1 MKKPWKMK
9 LRTKRI
15 LMRLN
20 KFISESG
27 ITSRRKAEELI
38 LQGRVTVNNK
48 TILTLAFDVDPE
60 KDIVALDGERIK
72 PKKKLYF
79 LLNKPSGY
87 ISTTDD
93 EKGRKTV
100 LDLIPVRE
108 KLFPVGRLD
117 ADTTGV
123 LLLTNDGDFANQLL
137 HPRNKIIR
145 VYEAKLDK
153 ELEDKD
159 IERLTKGIL
168 LDKRKSKFEKIFF
181 EKTKDRTRVTL
192 ECIEGRN
199 HFVKRMF
206 ALLGYKVKK
215 LHRKSFAG
223 IEADIPVGSY
233 RELNFSEIKKLIHPN
248 A

>member
-1 MKKPWKMK
+1 MKRLWKK
-9 LRTKRI
+9 KVRTKRI

-38 LQGRVTVNNK
+38 LQGRVEVNNK
-48 TILTLAFDVDPE
+48 TITTLAFEVNPE
-60 KDIVALDGERIK
+60 KDIVTLDGERIK

-79 LLNKPSGY
+79 LLNKPTGY

-93 EKGRKTV
+93 EKGRRTV
-100 LDLIPVRE
+100 LDLIPVRD

-123 LLLTNDGDFANQLL
+123 LLLTNDGDFANLLL
-137 HPRNKIIR
+137 HPSNKIIR

-153 ELEDKD
+153 ELDDKD
-159 IERLTKGIL
+159 ADRLIKGIL
-168 LDKRKSKFEKIFF
+168 LDKRKSKFEKLYF
-181 EKTKDRTRVTL
+181 EKVKDKTKVTV

-206 ALLGYKVKK
+206 ALLGYQVKK

-223 IEADIPVGSY
+223 IVADIPVGSY
-233 RELNFSEIKKLIHPN
+233 RELKTSEIKKLLHKN
-248 A
+248 V

>member
-1 MKKPWKMK
+1 
-9 LRTKRI
+9 
-15 LMRLN
+15 MRLN

-48 TILTLAFDVDPE
+48 TITKLAFDVNP
-60 KDIVALDGERIK
+60 KTDIVALDGERIK
-72 PKKKLYF
+72 PKKKYYF

-93 EKGRKTV
+93 ERNRKTV
-100 LDLIPVRE
+100 MDLIPFRE

-123 LLLTNDGDFANQLL
+123 LLLTNDGDFANQML

-145 VYEAKLDK
+145 VYETKLDK
-153 ELEDKD
+153 ELDEKD
-159 IERLTKGIL
+159 VERLTKGIL
-168 LDKRKSKFEKIFF
+168 LDKRKSRFEKIYF
-181 EKTKDRTRVTL
+181 EKPKDRTKVTV
-192 ECIEGRN
+192 ECVEGRN
-199 HFVKRMF
+199 RFVKRMF
-206 ALLGYKVKK
+206 ATLGYEVKK

-223 IEADIPVGSY
+223 LEADIPIGSF
-233 RELNFSEIKKLIHPN
+233 RELKFSELKNLIQKN
-248 A
+248 D

>member
-1 MKKPWKMK
+1 
-9 LRTKRI
+9 
-15 LMRLN
+15 MRLN

-48 TILTLAFDVDPE
+48 TITSLAFNVDPE
-60 KDIVALDGERIK
+60 KDIVALDGERIR

-145 VYEAKLDK
+145 VYETKLDK
-153 ELEDKD
+153 ELDDKD
-159 IERLTKGIL
+159 IDRLLKGIL
-168 LDKRKSKFEKIFF
+168 LDKRKSKFEKVYF
-181 EKTKDRTRVTL
+181 EKIKDRTRVTV
-192 ECIEGRN
+192 ECVEGRN

-206 ALLGYKVKK
+206 SLLGYQVKK

-223 IEADIPVGSY
+223 IESDIPVGSY
-233 RELNFSEIKKLIHPN
+233 RELNLSEIKKILHQN

>member
-1 MKKPWKMK
+1 
-9 LRTKRI
+9 
-15 LMRLN
+15 MRLN

-48 TILTLAFDVDPE
+48 TITKLAFQVDPE
-60 KDIVALDGERIK
+60 KDIVALDGEKIK
-72 PKKKLYF
+72 PRKKIYI

-93 EKGRKTV
+93 ELGRKTV
-100 LDLIPVRE
+100 LDLIPVKE

-123 LLLTNDGDFANQLL
+123 LLLTNDGDFANKLL

-159 IERLTKGIL
+159 ISRLTKGII
-168 LDKRKSKFEKIFF
+168 LDNRKSKFENIYF
-181 EKTKDRTRVTL
+181 EKPKDRTLVTI

-206 ALLGYKVKK
+206 ALLGYQVKK

-223 IEADIPVGSY
+223 IKADIPTGSY
-233 RELNFSEIKKLIHPN
+233 RELTVNELKKLQHHN

>member
-1 MKKPWKMK
+1 
-9 LRTKRI
+9 
-15 LMRLN
+15 MRLN

-48 TILTLAFDVDPE
+48 TITTLAFNVDPE
-60 KDIVALDGERIK
+60 KDIVALDGERIRQ
-72 PKKKLYF
+72 KKKLYL

-93 EKGRKTV
+93 ERGRRTV

-153 ELEDKD
+153 ELEEKD
-159 IERLTKGIL
+159 AERLVKGIL
-168 LDKRKSKFEKIFF
+168 LDKRKSKFEKVYFD
-181 EKTKDRTRVTL
+181 KPKDRTRVTV
-192 ECIEGRN
+192 ECVEGRN

-206 ALLGYKVKK
+206 ALLGYEVKK
-215 LHRKSFAG
+215 LNRKSFAG
-223 IEADIPVGSY
+223 IEANIPVGSY
-233 RELNFSEIKKLIHPN
+233 RELTIAEIKKLYQHN
-248 A
+248 V

>member
-1 MKKPWKMK
+1 
-9 LRTKRI
+9 
-15 LMRLN
+15 MRLN

-38 LQGRVTVNNK
+38 LQGRITVNNK
-48 TILTLAFDVDPE
+48 TVTKLSFDVDPE

-87 ISTTDD
+87 ISTTED
-93 EKGRKTV
+93 ERGRKTV
-100 LDLIPVRE
+100 LDLLPVHE
-108 KLFPVGRLD
+108 KIFPVGRLD

-153 ELEDKD
+153 EIEDKD
-159 IERLTKGIL
+159 LERLTKGIL
-168 LDKRKSKFEKIFF
+168 LDKRKSKFEKVYF
-181 EKTKDRTRVTL
+181 EKPKDKTRVTV

-206 ALLGYKVKK
+206 ALLGYQVKK
-215 LHRKSFAG
+215 LHRKSFSG
-223 IEADIPVGSY
+223 IVADIPIGSY
-233 RELNFSEIKKLIHPN
+233 RELTVSEIKKLYHQN

>member
-1 MKKPWKMK
+1 
-9 LRTKRI
+9 
-15 LMRLN
+15 MRLN

-48 TILTLAFDVDPE
+48 TITTLAFNVDPE
-60 KDIVALDGERIK
+60 KDIVTLDGERIRQ
-72 PKKKLYF
+72 KKKLYF

-93 EKGRKTV
+93 ERGRKTV

-153 ELEDKD
+153 ELEEKD
-159 IERLTKGIL
+159 AERLIKGIL
-168 LDKRKSKFEKIFF
+168 LDKRKSKFERVYF
-181 EKTKDRTRVTL
+181 EKPKDRTRVTV
-192 ECIEGRN
+192 ECVEGRN

-206 ALLGYKVKK
+206 TLLGYEVKK
-215 LHRKSFAG
+215 LNRKSFAG
-223 IEADIPVGSY
+223 IEANIPVGSY
-233 RELNFSEIKKLIHPN
+233 RELTIAEIKKLYQHN
-248 A
+248 V

>member
-1 MKKPWKMK
+1 
-9 LRTKRI
+9 
-15 LMRLN
+15 MRLN

-27 ITSRRKAEELI
+27 VTSRRKAEELI

-48 TILTLAFDVDPE
+48 TITTLAFNVDPE
-60 KDIVALDGERIK
+60 KDIVALDGERIRR
-72 PKKKLYF
+72 KKKLYF

-93 EKGRKTV
+93 ERGRRTV

-153 ELEDKD
+153 ELEEKD
-159 IERLTKGIL
+159 AERLVKGIL
-168 LDKRKSKFEKIFF
+168 LDKRKSKFEKVYFD
-181 EKTKDRTRVTL
+181 KPKDRTRVTV
-192 ECIEGRN
+192 ECVEGRN

-206 ALLGYKVKK
+206 ALLGYEVKK
-215 LHRKSFAG
+215 LNRKSFAG
-223 IEADIPVGSY
+223 IEANIPVGSY
-233 RELNFSEIKKLIHPN
+233 RELTIAEIKKLYQHN
-248 A
+248 V